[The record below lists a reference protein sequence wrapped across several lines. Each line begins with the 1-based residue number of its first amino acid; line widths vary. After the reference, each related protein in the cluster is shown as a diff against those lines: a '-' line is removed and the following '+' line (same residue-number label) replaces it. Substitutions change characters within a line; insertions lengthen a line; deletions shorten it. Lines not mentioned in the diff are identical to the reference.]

1 MYDEHANHLNEL
13 KYGLDDDATVVTDN
27 TTSDTET
34 EIEERTP
41 ASSGHIP
48 MATNLRQAWKHILQ
62 ANNIHNHPNAEQML
76 NTTKIQRAVEWAIS
90 DSGATGHFIVEG
102 APIVNKQIAQFPI
115 AIKLPDGKIIRS
127 THTGN
132 LDIP

>member
-1 MYDEHANHLNEL
+1 MYEEHANHLKEL
-13 KYGLDDDATVVTDN
+13 EYGMDDDATVVTDN
-27 TTSDTET
+27 TISDTET
-34 EIEERTP
+34 EIEEQTP

-90 DSGATGHFIVEG
+90 D
-102 APIVNKQIAQFPI
+102 
-115 AIKLPDGKIIRS
+115 
-127 THTGN
+127 
-132 LDIP
+132 